1 MRTAA
6 EKIALA
12 RHINR
17 PGIREYA
24 SALFEDFFEL
34 KGDRLCREDPSV
46 LGGLAFFHGRPV
58 TVIGH
63 RKGRN
68 LEENL
73 RFNFGMPG
81 PEGYRKALRLM
92 RQAEKFRR
100 PVITFIDTP
109 GAYPGLEAEAR
120 GQSQAIA
127 ANLAAMSRLEVPII
141 SVVTGEGNSGG
152 ALALGV
158 ADRVYMLENAVY
170 SILSPEGFAAILWK
184 DAGRGGEAA
193 ELMGLTAQELLAL
206 GVIDGIV
213 PEPSSGAQENPRP
226 VFAALD
232 SLLAESLAQLDR
244 LSGKALVRQRYEK
257 FRAMGGGSLPQKEA
271 KS

>member
-81 PEGYRKALRLM
+81 PGAIARPDVYK
-92 RQAEKFRR
+92 RQA
-100 PVITFIDTP
+100 
-109 GAYPGLEAEAR
+109 
-120 GQSQAIA
+120 
-127 ANLAAMSRLEVPII
+127 
-141 SVVTGEGNSGG
+141 
-152 ALALGV
+152 
-158 ADRVYMLENAVY
+158 
-170 SILSPEGFAAILWK
+170 
-184 DAGRGGEAA
+184 
-193 ELMGLTAQELLAL
+193 
-206 GVIDGIV
+206 
-213 PEPSSGAQENPRP
+213 
-226 VFAALD
+226 
-232 SLLAESLAQLDR
+232 
-244 LSGKALVRQRYEK
+244 
-257 FRAMGGGSLPQKEA
+257 
-271 KS
+271 